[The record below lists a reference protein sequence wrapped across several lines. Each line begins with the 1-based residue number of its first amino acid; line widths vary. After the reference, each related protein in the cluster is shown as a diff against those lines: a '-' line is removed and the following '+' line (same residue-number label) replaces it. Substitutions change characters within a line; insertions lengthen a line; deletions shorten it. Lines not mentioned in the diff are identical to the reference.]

1 MDIAVQAMAG
11 IMSATGFAE
20 NPPVK
25 SGVALCDFFAGIH
38 LYAGVVTALVKRERT
53 GKGSFVDVSMQE
65 SVFPSF
71 ASNLGLLFDN
81 DLEETP
87 DRVGNLHGGLSI
99 APYGVYPAKDGYTS
113 IICNNDRH
121 WECLLDAMGK
131 SHLKNEPKLKTM
143 ASRLENLDLVTEEI
157 SNWSCNL
164 SRSEIM
170 KTLNQARVP
179 CGSVN
184 NLREVIADENLHAR
198 GMIRWASGADG
209 RKTIISASPIHI
221 DGINKVP
228 YRAPPALDANRV
240 EILSELKAW
249 QSKTLRNP
257 KA

>member
-1 MDIAVQAMAG
+1 
-11 IMSATGFAE
+11 
-20 NPPVK
+20 
-25 SGVALCDFFAGIH
+25 
-38 LYAGVVTALVKRERT
+38 
-53 GKGSFVDVSMQE
+53 
-65 SVFPSF
+65 
-71 ASNLGLLFDN
+71 
-81 DLEETP
+81 
-87 DRVGNLHGGLSI
+87 
-99 APYGVYPAKDGYTS
+99 
-113 IICNNDRH
+113 
-121 WECLLDAMGK
+121 MGK